1 MRTPRLLTS
10 LLTGTALA
18 LSTASVASAAECT
31 PLPTTK
37 AFDQVDGDKADYTVA
52 PGGGFEYGAQPW
64 KLTGAARVVV
74 GNEPLGIRPG
84 YRSLRLPLG
93 SSATSPEFCVDKT
106 KPHFRF
112 AFKVD
117 NAWLAGFVALVIHRN
132 AGGEVTN
139 VELTSSKR
147 TTLTPTRWQ
156 ATDPSPLATLLP
168 LDDDQTA
175 TVQVKILSLIPAD
188 FVDDLMTRIAGENRY
203 REAMLNAQAIYEQTL
218 AAAWSPFANI
228 GVTVDAVMVDPY
240 RRG

>member
-1 MRTPRLLTS
+1 MRSPRLLTS

-18 LSTASVASAAECT
+18 LSSASIAQAAECE

-37 AFDQVDGDKADYTVA
+37 AFDQIDGDKADYSVA
-52 PGGGFEYGAQPW
+52 PGGGFEVGAKPW
-64 KLTGAARVVV
+64 ALTGAARIVV

-84 YRSLRLPLG
+84 FRALRLPLG
-93 SSATSPEFCVDKT
+93 SSATSPEFCVDQT

-117 NAWLAGFVALVIHRN
+117 NAWLAGFVALVIHRDA
-132 AGGEVTN
+132 AGQVTN

-147 TTLTPTRWQ
+147 VTTTPTRWQ

-175 TVQVKILSLIPAD
+175 TVQIKIISLVPAD
-188 FVDDLMTRIAGENRY
+188 FVDELWTRVAGENRF
-203 REAMLNAQAIYEQTL
+203 REAMLKAQSLYEQSL